1 MNETRGLMTSSGRSA
16 VLEAQR
22 AAQQQSV
29 GYRAVLRL
37 PVGTDAV
44 QLAEQEVRAWLLTK
58 TRPRRSATLDAA
70 GWEGSGD
77 FVLGPHAVLSVTD
90 RSDERGQVRR
100 QLIRLVE
107 RNNGSWIVSVYA
119 LTSGTGRSTTSALVI
134 ETGRVSEKAEDSVLT
149 VAPPRIVGQILDRVE
164 VRDGS
169 ARLTN
174 TPQVVRQD
182 EVGDLIDVLTDDAR
196 STSVIVASSL
206 GAETDSAWTKT
217 VESLTQYSVGVAS
230 VYVMTHDA
238 VAEFNSLMP
247 ASHAVQ
253 PGRIRTFAPSV
264 DLEAAFDSVRHRVL
278 GPSTFA
284 RAIRRGKAD
293 VALRATHASGIR
305 RRLLELELP
314 KDVRRTMRLLLE
326 EEARRARGTLIDEV
340 VSEELGALEVVPMAD
355 EGRRSGASDASDASD
370 GKHGEAAPALSE
382 PVPARTGALRIPMD
396 WAPDERS
403 AVSSTLLRRAGAFV
417 LRWLKVTDPR
427 EEHFDELDKL
437 IGAAA
442 LEKDT
447 YERLFAEAGD
457 RESDLSDRIKDL
469 NSRIADLEVEAAIEA
484 DEARKAARER
494 DWLRRSLDADQR
506 ARFAPVDDE
515 SLWEAPV
522 DVRELV
528 ARLTAG
534 TDAHPA
540 RDRVVF
546 TGNEDI
552 AAEIDERDGTGRYAA
567 ALWSYVRVLYDYVDA
582 KKNGHAGNVHMYL
595 SDDAQAGT
603 KCSPDRHAATESTT
617 VINNKK
623 MHSERMRPV
632 PLSVDASG
640 AVPMLA
646 HFKPTHRDRFAPRMH
661 YFDDSDR
668 SGMIYI
674 GYIGRHLTTP
684 NAH

>member
-1 MNETRGLMTSSGRSA
+1 MNEVHGSMTPSGRSA

-22 AAQQQSV
+22 AVERQSV

-37 PVGTDAV
+37 PEGTDAA
-44 QLAEQEVRAWLLTK
+44 QLAEEEVRTWLLTK
-58 TRPRRSATLDAA
+58 THPRRSATLDTAD
-70 GWEGSGD
+70 WEGSGD
-77 FVLGPHAVLSVTD
+77 FVLGPRAVLSVTD
-90 RSDERGQVRR
+90 RSDERGQTHRK
-100 QLIRLVE
+100 LIRLVE
-107 RNNGSWIVSVYA
+107 HNRGSWIVSVYA
-119 LTSGTGRSTTSALVI
+119 LRSGFGRRSTSTLII
-134 ETGRVSEKAEDSVLT
+134 ETGHVIEKGEDSVLT

-174 TPQVVRQD
+174 SPQVVRQD
-182 EVGDLIDVLTDDAR
+182 DVGDLIDVLTDDAR

-206 GAETDSAWTKT
+206 GAETDRAWSKT

-247 ASHAVQ
+247 VSHAVQ

-314 KDVRRTMRLLLE
+314 KDVRRTMRVLRE
-326 EEARRARGTLIDEV
+326 QEARRARDTLIDEV
-340 VSEELGALEVVPMAD
+340 VAEEL
-355 EGRRSGASDASDASD
+355 S
-370 GKHGEAAPALSE
+370 APAIVPTAGEVRSPTTRDDPDRE
-382 PVPARTGALRIPMD
+382 HDVASPAVSRPVPARTGALRIPMD
-396 WAPDERS
+396 WAPDEHP
-403 AVSSTLLRRAGAFV
+403 AVSSNLVRRAGAFV
-417 LRWLKVTDPR
+417 LRWLRVADPR

-437 IGAAA
+437 MGTAA

-484 DEARKAARER
+484 DEARRAARER
-494 DWLRRSLDADQR
+494 DWLRRSLDSDQR
-506 ARFAPVDDE
+506 ARFTPDGDE
-515 SLWEAPV
+515 SLWEAPA

-534 TDAHPA
+534 TDAHHA
-540 RDRVVF
+540 RSRVVF
-546 TGNEDI
+546 TGDEDI
-552 AAEIDERDGTGRYAA
+552 AAQVDDRDGTGRYAA
-567 ALWSYVRVLYDYVDA
+567 ALWSYVRVLYDYVGA
-582 KKNGHAGNVHMYL
+582 KENGYAGNVHMYL
-595 SDDAQAGT
+595 NDDAQTGT
-603 KCSPDRHAATESTT
+603 KCSPERHAAAESAT
-617 VINNKK
+617 VINNRT
-623 MHSERMRPV
+623 MHSERVRPV
-632 PLSVDASG
+632 PSSVDATG